1 MAFGNESAF
10 HFEGE
15 GYGMS
20 ADLVIESAAEECG
33 ELEAEEATFGKH
45 GSVAFDKGAKMGKE
59 FGTAGDHGF
68 AEEGATF
75 CASDI
80 EDVAEGGDVAQGHI
94 AAFGI
99 ETVGETG
106 TVDEEGDVA
115 VGAHFIKGLELTA
128 IVDGA
133 EFGGEGD
140 VDGAG
145 SNHGIVAVVGI
156 ETVDI
161 SGYVG
166 RFETAVMAGERDDF
180 VAPGL
185 DSSGLMHVD
194 MARIGA
200 ENTLIITK
208 QGIDYGAVGLRAA
221 LEEKGLS
228 AVYTAKA
235 QYEFA
240 GRGAIRVVAVAG
252 GVLKI
257 GAHERFHYSGV
268 TACHIVA
275 VEVYHG

>member
-33 ELEAEEATFGKH
+33 ELETEEASFGKH
-45 GSVAFDKGAKMGKE
+45 GAVALDEGAETGEE

-68 AEEGATF
+68 AEEGAAF
-75 CASDI
+75 GASDI
-80 EDVAEGGDVAQGHI
+80 EDVAEGGDVAKGHI

-99 ETVGETG
+99 EAVGETG

-115 VGAHFIKGLELTA
+115 VGAHRIEGFELTA
-128 IVDGA
+128 GVDGA
-133 EFGGEGD
+133 EFGWEGD
-140 VDGAG
+140 VDGSG
-145 SNHGIVAVVGI
+145 SYHGIVAVVGI
-156 ETVDI
+156 ETVDV
-161 SGYVG
+161 SGDVG
-166 RFETAVMAGERDDF
+166 GIETAVMAGERDDF

-185 DSSGLMHVD
+185 NGSGLMHVD
-194 MARIGA
+194 MARIGTDDA
-200 ENTLIITK
+200 LIITE

-221 LEEKGLS
+221 LEEKDFS
-228 AVYTAKA
+228 AVYAAKA
-235 QYEFA
+235 EDEVA
-240 GRGAIRVVAVAG
+240 GRGAIRIVAIAG

-257 GAHERFHYSGV
+257 GAHERFHYGGV

>member
-1 MAFGNESAF
+1 MALD
-10 HFEGE
+10 EG
-15 GYGMS
+15 
-20 ADLVIESAAEECG
+20 AE
-33 ELEAEEATFGKH
+33 
-45 GSVAFDKGAKMGKE
+45 MGKE
-59 FGTAGDHGF
+59 FGTTGDHGF
-68 AEEGATF
+68 AEEGAAF

-80 EDVAEGGDVAQGHI
+80 EDVAEGGDIAQGHI

-115 VGAHFIKGLELTA
+115 VGAHFIKGFELTA
-128 IVDGA
+128 GVDGA
-133 EFGGEGD
+133 EFGGKGD
-140 VDGAG
+140 VDGSG

-161 SGYVG
+161 SGDVG
-166 RFETAVMAGERDDF
+166 GFETAVMAGERDDF

-185 DSSGLMHVD
+185 NSSGLMHVD

-208 QGIDYGAVGLRAA
+208 QGIDYGAVGLCAT
-221 LEEKGLS
+221 LKEKDLS

-235 QYEFA
+235 QDEFA

-257 GAHERFHYSGV
+257 GAHERFHYGGM